1 MDSYIKVNITS
12 NSKIFATASIEITD
26 SKEKVDNYFKDNSF
40 KYKVIV
46 NKNNP
51 VAIVGK
57 IKIENYIEN
66 DSTKLQSVIKNLYE
80 ELSVLPAKRIFV
92 VLDNSNLDL
101 KKTILFKS
109 LGLKE
114 EERRM
119 KILLTFPYTK

>member
-1 MDSYIKVNITS
+1 MDSYIKIDITS
-12 NSKIFATASIEITD
+12 KDKIFATASIEITD

-66 DSTKLQSVIKNLYE
+66 DNTKLQSVIKNLYE
-80 ELSVLPAKRIFV
+80 ELSVLPAKRIFI

-119 KILLTFPYTK
+119 KILLSFPYTK